1 MSHELRHII
10 IYSGTYCTC
19 ACMTVVSQHTQS
31 RQCLK
36 TTCLDAYGLEPATT
50 RFLQA
55 AQLSCYNDSMC
66 SALQKL
72 LSQHVRADVQNAWEA
87 TPLHVARDP
96 LIVQVQLYTCTC
108 TCTCNIHVP
117 TCIIYYTELLALQCC
132 TNEVQPVEV
141 PYNITVVTHVC
152 KNYIHACIYS
162 IFSPSTK
169 LSHKS
174 RPCWYPVITYRNL
187 TGNSPEPSPVWR
199 VRGSTCYCSG
209 TQ

>member
-1 MSHELRHII
+1 
-10 IYSGTYCTC
+10 
-19 ACMTVVSQHTQS
+19 MTVVSQHTQS
-31 RQCLK
+31 RQCVK

-108 TCTCNIHVP
+108 NIRVP
-117 TCIIYYTELLALQCC
+117 TCIIYYTYDIGA
-132 TNEVQPVEV
+132 
-141 PYNITVVTHVC
+141 
-152 KNYIHACIYS
+152 ACAAV
-162 IFSPSTK
+162 
-169 LSHKS
+169 LH
-174 RPCWYPVITYRNL
+174 
-187 TGNSPEPSPVWR
+187 
-199 VRGSTCYCSG
+199 
-209 TQ
+209 